1 MTISKYIGIIAFM
14 KTKASKTKT
23 GNSSKA
29 LGYIRVSTDH
39 QHLGPVAQREAIQR
53 YADAKGI
60 QLVAFYED
68 LGVSGAAPIERCSGL
83 LNAINDLRS
92 NDAGMLIVA
101 KRDRLAR
108 EVVKAAVVERM
119 VREQGAEVV
128 SAAGEGEGSDPSAML
143 MRTIC
148 DAFAEYE
155 RATIKARITAAM
167 QVKKARGER
176 VSSSIPLG
184 LRLVDG
190 GKLAQDEVEMRLAHQ
205 AREMKTSGMTLANI
219 ADAWN
224 ASGINL
230 RGRKFHAVRVH
241 RLLKAVA

>member
-1 MTISKYIGIIAFM
+1 M
-14 KTKASKTKT
+14 KTANRKAKVGDSK
-23 GNSSKA
+23 KA
-29 LGYIRVSTDH
+29 IGFVRVSTTD
-39 QHLGPVAQREAIQR
+39 QHLGPIAQRDAIQR
-53 YADAKGI
+53 YCDAKGI
-60 QLVAFYED
+60 KLVAVYED
-68 LGVSGAAPIERCSGL
+68 LGVSGAAPIERCTGL
-83 LNAINDLRS
+83 LNAINALRA
-92 NDAGMLIVA
+92 NDAGQLIVA

-219 ADAWN
+219 ADTLN
-224 ASGINL
+224 AQGINL